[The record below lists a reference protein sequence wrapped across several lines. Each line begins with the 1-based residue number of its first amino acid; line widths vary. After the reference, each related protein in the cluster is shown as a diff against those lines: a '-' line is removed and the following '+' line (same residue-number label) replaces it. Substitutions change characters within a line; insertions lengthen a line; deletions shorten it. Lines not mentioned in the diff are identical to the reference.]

1 MSSACYTYVSEI
13 SSPQNRGIFQA
24 LGPIAASTGI
34 LLTYVLGYFLDWW
47 TVAYV
52 NIIFSMFTLISMYFM
67 PESPPYLAKI
77 GRKQESLAN
86 LIWFRRS
93 NALAQ
98 IEFEKYSS
106 NTSEKT
112 EELSFK
118 EEYFSLS
125 TLKPFLILIGLFFLQ
140 ESSGIYIIL
149 FYAVNFFKD
158 ANLGQDESLASITVG
173 MMRLTMSIIAAVLIN
188 KFGRKQLCI
197 VSSIGMALSMLV
209 VGIYSR
215 YYEVYPEE
223 SRVFPLLP
231 LVFVL
236 INVFFCMVGM
246 VPVPWIM
253 VGELFPLR
261 VRSIMSGIVICMA
274 QLFIF
279 ISVKIYPDLKEC
291 LNFSGTIF
299 VFVTASVTAV
309 LYAKLVLPETRNKS
323 LQEIE
328 EYFKSG
334 GKNNKELFG
343 VENKG
348 FVIKP
353 EPLEAVG
360 GEKNKC
366 FYTIEIP
373 VEKKLEEKN
382 RDEEESA

>member
-13 SSPQNRGIFQA
+13 STPQHRGIFQA

-52 NIIFSMFTLISMYFM
+52 NIIFSMFTLVSMYFM
-67 PESPPYLAKI
+67 PESPPYLAEI
-77 GRKQESLAN
+77 GNKQESLDS

-98 IEFEKYSS
+98 AEFEQYG
-106 NTSEKT
+106 TGTDEKQD
-112 EELSFK
+112 EMSFK
-118 EEYFSLS
+118 EKYFCIS
-125 TLKPFLILIGLFFLQ
+125 TVKPFLILIGLFFLQ

-173 MMRLTMSIIAAVLIN
+173 MMRLIMSIIAAVLIN
-188 KFGRKQLCI
+188 KYGRKQLCI
-197 VSSIGMALSMLV
+197 TSSAGMAFSMLV
-209 VGIYSR
+209 VGAYSL
-215 YYEVYPEE
+215 YYEINGEE
-223 SRVFPLLP
+223 TRVFSLLP

-236 INVFFCMVGM
+236 IHVFFCMVGM

-253 VGELFPLR
+253 VGELFPLK

-299 VFVTASVTAV
+299 VFFVSAVTAIF
-309 LYAKLVLPETRNKS
+309 YARYVVPETRNKS

-328 EYFKSG
+328 DYFKSNS
-334 GKNNKELFG
+334 KKELTG
-343 VENKG
+343 VDNKA

-353 EPLEAVG
+353 EPIEAVC

-366 FYTIEIP
+366 FYTVEIP
-373 VEKKLEEKN
+373 PTENTENKKDRSEKECV
-382 RDEEESA
+382 